1 MNIIDSDHVAEPPQP
16 NPGALKEDRY
26 TNEKLETVDKKDGE
40 PSVEDDPFGYLLAV
54 IRAKLDQPSPDDPL
68 PCRSKTDTKYQVSD
82 NDQRPSAGQ
91 APTRTAKPYIPT
103 DAQGSSQL
111 PAAIL
116 PIPVIPDGGEMTLA
130 SELQQLIQSEKA
142 LDAAAL
148 YKRRRIA
155 SSELLVNTRYYAAR
169 TCSQSTVD
177 PARADFSLSFSTSFQ
192 ALSQS
197 QPQAQSGF
205 QRNILGQQPSN
216 GFDLISSLAS
226 YSVLAIEFIKY
237 LHPRDILTVY
247 SISRVFHANWNANE
261 HYFCRILACHLDPTA
276 ARAYP
281 WELYRDY
288 LIRNP
293 RGYIVIDYTQPDFR
307 RGIDIDNPTPWSRM
321 VLSRGSSAGHA
332 PLQLSPGSKLC
343 LGMAWINMLFVRE
356 RQARDIVA
364 SLARKGHRVPSSA
377 RSTIRK
383 LWTVTDCPTNRGRH
397 GLARAWTDE
406 DLLNAQLLFLK
417 LDLMF
422 NDAVQGPGTPDLR
435 RLMLG
440 QPGGVRVLWQ
450 LLRRRRFVADLLDLR
465 QLQLLFEEGAATAE
479 QCERGLPVAG
489 VPVELF
495 GVMRCEGWGRGGASL
510 VQPDE
515 LVSAECVRRRL
526 RVDKLLVSMVAWGC
540 VDFETGQNLVPTVQ
554 ELYMSDDDD
563 GGVRGIQG
571 PITPPGGLDTLA
583 GSVPLE
589 EGDWR
594 PHHAMRAVF
603 DTLTPEQQQA
613 VIAAEEDEE
622 LVAQAWEDDSSM
634 ELDESGEDVD
644 RDGDDDDDDD
654 DVMPNVE

>member
-1 MNIIDSDHVAEPPQP
+1 MDIIDSDHVAGRQQP
-16 NPGALKEDRY
+16 DPGTLKEDRS
-26 TNEKLETVDKKDGE
+26 TTEQLDKVDKNDEELSG
-40 PSVEDDPFGYLLAV
+40 EDDPFNYMLAV
-54 IRAKLDQPSPDDPL
+54 IRAKLDQASPDDPL
-68 PCRSKTDTKYQVSD
+68 PCRHKTETKSRVSD
-82 NDQRPSAGQ
+82 NDQHPSTGP
-91 APTRTAKPYIPT
+91 APIKTAKPYLQA
-103 DAQGSSQL
+103 DAQGGSQIP
-111 PAAIL
+111 PAIPPL
-116 PIPVIPDGGEMTLA
+116 PVIPDGGEMTLA
-130 SELQQLIQSEKA
+130 SELQQLIQSEKK

-155 SSELLVNTRYYAAR
+155 SSELLVNTRYFAAP
-169 TCSQSTVD
+169 TSSQPTVGSVQGD
-177 PARADFSLSFSTSFQ
+177 LSFQ
-192 ALSQS
+192 ALSQP
-197 QPQAQSGF
+197 QPQSRPGF
-205 QRNILGQQPSN
+205 RRNILTQQPSN

-247 SISRVFHANWNANE
+247 SISRVFHANWDANE

-281 WELYRDY
+281 WELYRDF

-293 RGYIVIDYTQPDFR
+293 RGYIAIDYTQSDFR

-356 RQARDIVA
+356 RQARDVVA
-364 SLARKGHRVPSSA
+364 SLARKGHRVPPST
-377 RSTIRK
+377 RSTIHK
-383 LWTVTDCPTNRGRH
+383 LWTLTDCPTNRGRH
-397 GLARAWTDE
+397 GLVRAWADE
-406 DLLNAQLLFLK
+406 DLLTAQLLFLK

-422 NDAVQGPGTPDLR
+422 NDAIQGPGTPDLR

-450 LLRRRRFVADLLDLR
+450 LLRRRRFVADLLDLLR
-465 QLQLLFEEGAATAE
+465 LQLLFDEGTATPE
-479 QCERGLPVAG
+479 QIERGLPIAG

-495 GVMRCEGWGRGGASL
+495 GVTRCEGWGRGGAPL

-515 LVSAECVRRRL
+515 LVAAECVRRQL
-526 RVDKLLVSMVAWGC
+526 GVDKLLVPMVAWGC
-540 VDFETGQNLVPTVQ
+540 VDFATGRNLVPTVE

-563 GGVRGIQG
+563 GGSRGIQG
-571 PITPPGGLDTLA
+571 PMPPPGGLDTLA

-603 DTLTPEQQQA
+603 DTLTPQQQQA
-613 VIAAEEDEE
+613 VIAAEEDED
-622 LVAQAWEDDSSM
+622 LIAQAWEDDSNM
-634 ELDESGEDVD
+634 ELDESEEDGEEDGNDDAMPDV
-644 RDGDDDDDDD
+644 
-654 DVMPNVE
+654 E

>member
-1 MNIIDSDHVAEPPQP
+1 MSPNVNNRIRTLIGDGNIIEQ
-16 NPGALKEDRY
+16 
-26 TNEKLETVDKKDGE
+26 LETVDKNNEESSG
-40 PSVEDDPFGYLLAV
+40 EDDPFSYMLAV

-68 PCRSKTDTKYQVSD
+68 PGHFRTQTRSRLSD
-82 NDQRPSAGQ
+82 NDQNPFTGST
-91 APTRTAKPYIPT
+91 PTRTAKPYLQA
-103 DAQGSSQL
+103 DAQGSSQIP
-111 PAAIL
+111 PAMP

-130 SELQQLIQSEKA
+130 SELQQLIRSEKA

-155 SSELLVNTRYYAAR
+155 SSELLVNTRYYAAC
-169 TCSQSTVD
+169 TSSQSTVD
-177 PARADFSLSFSTSFQ
+177 SAQADLSLGFSTTSFQ
-192 ALSQS
+192 ALSQPQRRS
-197 QPQAQSGF
+197 QPGF
-205 QRNILGQQPSN
+205 RRNILRHQPSN

-237 LHPRDILTVY
+237 LHPRDILTIY
-247 SISRVFHANWNANE
+247 SISRVFHANWDANE

-281 WELYRDY
+281 WELYRDF

-293 RGYIVIDYTQPDFR
+293 CGYISIDYTQPDFR

-356 RQARDIVA
+356 RQARDVVA
-364 SLARKGHRVPSSA
+364 CLARKGHRVPPST

-406 DLLNAQLLFLK
+406 DLINAQLFFLK

-450 LLRRRRFVADLLDLR
+450 LLRRRRFVADLLDLLR
-465 QLQLLFEEGAATAE
+465 LQLLFDEGAVTAE
-479 QCERGLPVAG
+479 QRERGLPIAG
-489 VPVELF
+489 VPMELL
-495 GVMRCEGWGRGGASL
+495 GVTRCEGWGRGGAPL

-515 LVSAECVRRRL
+515 LVAAECVRRRL
-526 RVDKLLVSMVAWGC
+526 GVEKLLVPMVVWGC
-540 VDFETGQNLVPTVQ
+540 IDFETGRNLVPTVE

-563 GGVRGIQG
+563 GGSRGIRG
-571 PITPPGGLDTLA
+571 PMPPPGGLDTLA

-603 DTLTPEQQQA
+603 ETLTSEQQQA
-613 VIAAEEDEE
+613 VVAAEEDEE
-622 LVAQAWEDDSSM
+622 LIAQAWDGDSNMDLDGSDEDREDDN
-634 ELDESGEDVD
+634 
-644 RDGDDDDDDD
+644 DDA
-654 DVMPNVE
+654 MPDIE

>member
-1 MNIIDSDHVAEPPQP
+1 MDIIDIDHVAKRQQP
-16 NPGALKEDRY
+16 NPYTLMEDGN
-26 TNEKLETVDKKDGE
+26 TIEQLEAADKNDEE
-40 PSVEDDPFGYLLAV
+40 PSAEDDPFNYMLAV

-68 PCRSKTDTKYQVSD
+68 SCCSKTNTKSRVSD
-82 NDQRPSAGQ
+82 NDQQTSSGPAS
-91 APTRTAKPYIPT
+91 TRTSKPYLQT
-103 DAQGSSQL
+103 DVQGSTQI
-111 PAAIL
+111 PAAIP
-116 PIPVIPDGGEMTLA
+116 PIPVIPDGGDMTLA

-155 SSELLVNTRYYAAR
+155 SSELLVNTRYFAGR
-169 TCSQSTVD
+169 TSSQFTVES
-177 PARADFSLSFSTSFQ
+177 AQADLSFQ
-192 ALSQS
+192 ALSQPRPQS
-197 QPQAQSGF
+197 QPGF
-205 QRNILGQQPSN
+205 RRNMLTQQPSN

-247 SISRVFHANWNANE
+247 SISRVFHANWHANE

-281 WELYRDY
+281 WELYRDF

-293 RGYIVIDYTQPDFR
+293 RGYIAVDYNQPDFR
-307 RGIDIDNPTPWSRM
+307 RGIDIDNPTPWSRI

-356 RQARDIVA
+356 RQARDVVA
-364 SLARKGHRVPSSA
+364 SLARKGHRVPPST

-383 LWTVTDCPTNRGRH
+383 LWTLTDCPTNRGRH

-422 NDAVQGPGTPDLR
+422 NDAVQGPGTPELR

-450 LLRRRRFVADLLDLR
+450 LLRRRRFVADLLDLLR
-465 QLQLLFEEGAATAE
+465 LQLLFDEGAAAAE
-479 QCERGLPVAG
+479 QVERGLPVVG

-495 GVMRCEGWGRGGASL
+495 GVTRCEGWGRGGAPL

-515 LVSAECVRRRL
+515 LVAAECVRRRL
-526 RVDKLLVSMVAWGC
+526 GVDKLLVPMMAWGC
-540 VDFETGQNLVPTVQ
+540 VDFETGRNLVPTVQ

-563 GGVRGIQG
+563 DGSRGIQG
-571 PITPPGGLDTLA
+571 PMPPPGGLDTLA

-622 LVAQAWEDDSSM
+622 LIAQAWEDDPYM
-634 ELDESGEDVD
+634 DLDGADEDGEENGRDDNVRDV
-644 RDGDDDDDDD
+644 
-654 DVMPNVE
+654 